1 MYKQF
6 YSKLLLLVA
15 MIVAG
20 AGTALADPVTGT
32 ITFGTSNVKINASRV
47 ENAADDLGNEW
58 TIVTLGTTSFTLNS
72 AYCQVGSAKAPAT
85 TITFQLTLPQELN
98 ITSMSAKFGGFNGTA
113 GNVSLKVG
121 SDVSNVTEIG
131 TGSLNGT
138 NDVVV
143 TSTSQKAGQ
152 YLEVEVTDID
162 KGVKCYY
169 ISYTYELNG
178 TEKTAIATIG
188 DLTPTALNINDE
200 GVFQLPITFAT
211 NDASDYE
218 VTWTSNNTDVL
229 GVDNNGNYLA
239 YSAGNATVTVS
250 VEPVDDETYYAVSK
264 DFPVTVIDPNGP
276 GMSKENPYTVAQA
289 RAAIDAG
296 TGVTGVYA
304 KGIVSKIVTPFNE
317 TFGNISYNISEDG
330 TEEADQLEAYRGFSY
345 NGEWFTSADDIQV
358 GDEVVIYGNLKKYNS
373 TYEFDANNQL
383 VSLVRPQA
391 SQDPVITAEDV
402 NLTYDATSGEI
413 GFSIE
418 NPVESYNVTASADV
432 DWISNVTVAADA
444 NKVTFTTTANEGS
457 EAREGNIT
465 INYGGTTVV
474 TSKVVKVTQG
484 YNEGTEP
491 VIGNG
496 SFVKVTST
504 DDITS
509 GDYLIV
515 YETGSK
521 AFDGSLETL
530 DAESNTIDVTIA
542 DDKIA
547 ANETTLA
554 SVFTL
559 DVKAGTVKSASGNYI
574 GVSSNSNGLKQ
585 TDNAETYTH
594 TFSIDDEGNAVIAA
608 VFNESTMTLRFNK
621 ASNQDR
627 FRYYKSG
634 QEAIQLYKYVSNEPE
649 PTYYLAGSWD
659 GETSWGA
666 DGMLEMTK
674 NDDGTYSVSKEF
686 TAEYTEFKIYKKDV
700 DESETW
706 YGGATNDEK
715 PYRIY
720 RDWYT
725 APLSGENTAKNFIIN
740 EAGNYTFTV
749 DVDALTLTVTGFPAQ
764 EFFLAGSFNEW
775 STTANQFEIGT
786 TENVYTLTQ
795 ELEAGV
801 QFKVVSE
808 GNWYGY
814 NGTIDAVNCTDLAL
828 SAEANN
834 MTIATAGTYTFTLTK
849 TQNGLFLTIDGF
861 PEPVV
866 KYFLAGSWE
875 NGWTAD
881 GMVELNEQ
889 EDGSFINTINNF
901 EANTEFKIV
910 KDVNGAKTWFGGL
923 PLVEGSEYYLVNKD
937 WCTDIVLKNDTE
949 VDGGYKNFK
958 IEKAGDYT
966 FKVTDEGKDGL
977 FLDVA
982 GWVVNYALVTDANQL
997 EAGKDIILV
1006 GENNGAFYALGEQKT
1021 NNRGAVAV
1029 TKEKGIIAVNHS
1041 GSIPF
1046 ITLDSTEG
1054 EAGTHWGFD
1063 TDDGYLYAASS
1074 SSNHLK
1080 TLRPTQ
1086 SFTSDANAQATI
1098 EIAADGQAT
1107 IVFQGTN
1114 SHNDL
1119 RFNNDNSN
1127 NLLFSCY
1134 TSDKTYPHAYIY
1146 METELDE
1153 IPLEVTITDAE
1164 WATYVAEDDVTFP
1177 EGVTAYVP
1185 TTISTTSVGLTQ
1197 VSQAMKGEAVIVN
1210 GDADNYQLAY
1220 AEEAISEKNAGNK
1233 FEISDG
1239 TVSDGTQYVLSN
1251 KNQGIV
1257 GFYKVKSG
1265 VTIPTGKPYLVIEN
1279 AAKDFVPFG
1288 GGEATGIE
1296 TIDNEQ
1302 WTIGDAYDLQ
1312 GRKVQKLSKG
1322 IFIQNGRKI
1331 VVK

>member
-20 AGTALADPVTGT
+20 AGTVSAADKWVKTAPANLQTGDIVVIADQT
-32 ITFGTSNVKINASRV
+32 SGKAMSNTGGTSSAPSAVTVDFNTDKSELV
-47 ENAADDLGNEW
+47 ETYNTIATSIQW
-58 TIVTLGTTSFTLNS
+58 TV
-72 AYCQVGSAKAPAT
+72 
-85 TITFQLTLPQELN
+85 
-98 ITSMSAKFGGFNGTA
+98 
-113 GNVSLKVG
+113 NVSNSGLAFYADETNFLYCISSNNGVRVG
-121 SDVSNVTEIG
+121 DSNDNHFFEIKTTNGVEYLFNKGQSRYLGVYSNQDWRCYTSVNSNINTCVTAFY
-131 TGSLNGT
+131 
-138 NDVVV
+138 
-143 TSTSQKAGQ
+143 KK
-152 YLEVEVTDID
+152 VTDQSGLTPI
-162 KGVKCYY
+162 G
-169 ISYTYELNG
+169 
-178 TEKTAIATIG
+178 TIG
-188 DLTPTALNINDE
+188 DLTPTTVNIETE
-200 GVFQLPITFAT
+200 GTFELPITFAS
-211 NDASDYE
+211 NDPTDYE
-218 VTWTSNNTDVL
+218 VTWESNNTDVL
-229 GVDNNGNYLA
+229 DVDNDGNYQA
-239 YSAGNATVTVS
+239 YTAGEVTITVNI
-250 VEPVDDETYYAVSK
+250 EPVDDQTYEAVSK
-264 DFPVTVIDPNGP
+264 EFTVTVIDPADIITYEKVINANQLVAGNEYILVAESSNVAMGAQNNKLRTPVEVTISSNKVAIQDEAVAVLTLGGVSGAWTFQASDNDKYLALTANSNEVHASDDATLATSKWTITDNFQLEMTAQADARYLRYNSGSPRFACYKSGQVEAYLYVKQGSATNTKAAADLSFEETSYEVNLGEAFTAPELTNPNQLEVTYASSNTDVATVNETSGEVTIVAAGQTTITATFAGNDEYEAGTASYTLTVVDPNAP
-276 GMSKENPYTVAQA
+276 GTANNPYTVE
-289 RAAIDAG
+289 AAIAYINTLG
-296 TGVTGVYA
+296 TSSSPTEVYV
-304 KGIVSKIVTPFNE
+304 KGIVSQVD
-317 TFGNISYNISEDG
+317 SYNERYSSITYWISDDG
-330 TEEADQLEAYRGFSY
+330 ETTTQMEVYSGKGLNSADFASI
-345 NGEWFTSADDIQV
+345 DDIQV
-358 GDEVVIYGNLKKYNS
+358 GDEV
-373 TYEFDANNQL
+373 
-383 VSLVRPQA
+383 
-391 SQDPVITAEDV
+391 
-402 NLTYDATSGEI
+402 
-413 GFSIE
+413 
-418 NPVESYNVTASADV
+418 
-432 DWISNVTVAADA
+432 TVC
-444 NKVTFTTTANEGS
+444 
-457 EAREGNIT
+457 
-465 INYGGTTVV
+465 
-474 TSKVVKVTQG
+474 
-484 YNEGTEP
+484 
-491 VIGNG
+491 
-496 SFVKVTST
+496 
-504 DDITS
+504 
-509 GDYLIV
+509 
-515 YETGSK
+515 
-521 AFDGSLETL
+521 
-530 DAESNTIDVTIA
+530 
-542 DDKIA
+542 
-547 ANETTLA
+547 
-554 SVFTL
+554 
-559 DVKAGTVKSASGNYI
+559 GTVKLYNQTPEFDYNNYL
-574 GVSSNSNGLKQ
+574 VS
-585 TDNAETYTH
+585 
-594 TFSIDDEGNAVIAA
+594 
-608 VFNESTMTLRFNK
+608 FNR
-621 ASNQDR
+621 
-627 FRYYKSG
+627 
-634 QEAIQLYKYVSNEPE
+634 PE
-649 PTYYLAGSWD
+649 VPEVKYYLAGSWD

-764 EFFLAGSFNEW
+764 EFFLAGSFNNW
-775 STTANQFEIGT
+775 ATDATQFEIGT

-795 ELEAGV
+795 ELEAGAE
-801 QFKVVSE
+801 FKVVSE
-808 GNWYGY
+808 NNWYGS
-814 NGTIDAVNCTDLAL
+814 NETISAENCTSIAL
-828 SAEANN
+828 STDGGN

-866 KYFLAGSWE
+866 KYFLAGSWDNG

-881 GMVELNEQ
+881 GMVELNDQ
-889 EDGSFINTINNF
+889 GDGSFINTINNF

-910 KDVNGAKTWFGGL
+910 KDVNGAKTWYGGL
-923 PLVEGSEYYLVNKD
+923 PLEEGSEYYLVNKD

-982 GWVVNYALVTDANQL
+982 GWVVNYALVTDASQL

-1046 ITLDSTEG
+1046 ITLDCIEG
-1054 EAGTHWGFD
+1054 EAGTLWGFD

-1210 GDADNYQLAY
+1210 GDAGNYQLAY

>member
-20 AGTALADPVTGT
+20 AGTVSAADKWVKTAPANLQTGDIVVIADQT
-32 ITFGTSNVKINASRV
+32 SGKAMSNTGGTSSAPSAVTVDFNTDKSELV
-47 ENAADDLGNEW
+47 ETYNTIATSIQW
-58 TIVTLGTTSFTLNS
+58 TV
-72 AYCQVGSAKAPAT
+72 
-85 TITFQLTLPQELN
+85 
-98 ITSMSAKFGGFNGTA
+98 
-113 GNVSLKVG
+113 NVSNSGLAFYADETNFLYCISSNNGVRVG
-121 SDVSNVTEIG
+121 DSNDNHFFEIKTTNGVEYLFNKGQSRYLGVYSNQDWRCYTSVNSNINTCVTAFY
-131 TGSLNGT
+131 
-138 NDVVV
+138 
-143 TSTSQKAGQ
+143 KK
-152 YLEVEVTDID
+152 VTDQSGLTPI
-162 KGVKCYY
+162 G
-169 ISYTYELNG
+169 
-178 TEKTAIATIG
+178 TIG
-188 DLTPTALNINDE
+188 DLTPTTVNIETE
-200 GVFQLPITFAT
+200 GTFELPITFAS
-211 NDASDYE
+211 NDPTDYE
-218 VTWTSNNTDVL
+218 VTWESNNTDVL
-229 GVDNNGNYLA
+229 DVDNDGNYQA
-239 YSAGNATVTVS
+239 YTAGEVTITVNI
-250 VEPVDDETYYAVSK
+250 EPVDDQTYEAVSK
-264 DFPVTVIDPNGP
+264 EFTVTVIDPADIITYEKVINANQLVAGNEYILVAESSNVAMGAQNNKLRTPVEVTISSNKVAIQDEAVAVLTLGGVSGAWTFQASDNDKYLALTANSNEVHASDDATLATSKWTITDNFQLEMTAQADARYLRYNSGSPRFACYKSGQVEAYLYVKQGSATNTKAAADLSFEETSYEVNLGEAFTAPELTNPNQLEVTYASSNTDVATVNETSGEVTIVAAGQTTITATFAGNDEYEAGTASYTLTVVDPNAP
-276 GMSKENPYTVAQA
+276 GTANNPYTVE
-289 RAAIDAG
+289 AAIAYINTLG
-296 TGVTGVYA
+296 TSSSPTEVYV
-304 KGIVSKIVTPFNE
+304 KGIVSQVD
-317 TFGNISYNISEDG
+317 SYNERYSSITYWISDDG
-330 TEEADQLEAYRGFSY
+330 ETTTQMEVYSGKGLNSADFASI
-345 NGEWFTSADDIQV
+345 DDIQV
-358 GDEVVIYGNLKKYNS
+358 GDEV
-373 TYEFDANNQL
+373 
-383 VSLVRPQA
+383 
-391 SQDPVITAEDV
+391 
-402 NLTYDATSGEI
+402 
-413 GFSIE
+413 
-418 NPVESYNVTASADV
+418 
-432 DWISNVTVAADA
+432 TVC
-444 NKVTFTTTANEGS
+444 
-457 EAREGNIT
+457 
-465 INYGGTTVV
+465 
-474 TSKVVKVTQG
+474 
-484 YNEGTEP
+484 
-491 VIGNG
+491 
-496 SFVKVTST
+496 
-504 DDITS
+504 
-509 GDYLIV
+509 
-515 YETGSK
+515 
-521 AFDGSLETL
+521 
-530 DAESNTIDVTIA
+530 
-542 DDKIA
+542 
-547 ANETTLA
+547 
-554 SVFTL
+554 
-559 DVKAGTVKSASGNYI
+559 GTVKLYNQTPEFDYNNYL
-574 GVSSNSNGLKQ
+574 VS
-585 TDNAETYTH
+585 
-594 TFSIDDEGNAVIAA
+594 
-608 VFNESTMTLRFNK
+608 FNRPVVP
-621 ASNQDR
+621 
-627 FRYYKSG
+627 
-634 QEAIQLYKYVSNEPE
+634 EA
-649 PTYYLAGSWD
+649 TYYLAGSWD
-659 GETSWGA
+659 GKTSWGA

-674 NDDGTYSVSKEF
+674 NGDGTYSVSKEF

-764 EFFLAGSFNEW
+764 EFFLAGSFNNW
-775 STTANQFEIGT
+775 ATDATQFEIGT

-795 ELEAGV
+795 ELEAGAE
-801 QFKVVSE
+801 FKVVSE
-808 GNWYGY
+808 NNWYGS
-814 NGTIDAVNCTDLAL
+814 NETISAENCTSIAL
-828 SAEANN
+828 STDGGN

-866 KYFLAGSWE
+866 KYFLAGSWDNG

-881 GMVELNEQ
+881 GMVELNDQ
-889 EDGSFINTINNF
+889 GDGSFINTINNF

-910 KDVNGAKTWFGGL
+910 KDVNGAKTWYGGL
-923 PLVEGSEYYLVNKD
+923 PLEEGSEYYLVNKD

-982 GWVVNYALVTDANQL
+982 GWVVNYALVTDASQL

-1046 ITLDSTEG
+1046 ITLDCIEG
-1054 EAGTHWGFD
+1054 EAGTLWGFD

-1210 GDADNYQLAY
+1210 GDAGNYQLAY

>member
-1 MYKQF
+1 
-6 YSKLLLLVA
+6 
-15 MIVAG
+15 MIVTG

-47 ENAADDLGNEW
+47 ENAADDLDNEW

-211 NDASDYE
+211 NEASDYE

-229 GVDNNGNYLA
+229 DVDNNGNYLA

-264 DFPVTVIDPNGP
+264 DFPVTVIDPNVP

-304 KGIVSKIVTPFNE
+304 KGIVSKIVTAFNE
-317 TFGNISYNISEDG
+317 TYGNISYNISEDG

-358 GDEVVIYGNLKKYNS
+358 GDEVVIFGNLKKYNS

-391 SQDPVITAEDV
+391 SLDPVITAEDV
-402 NLTYDATSGEI
+402 ELTYDATSGEI
-413 GFSIE
+413 EFSIK
-418 NPVESYNVTASADV
+418 NPVESNNVTASADV

-444 NKVTFTTTANEGS
+444 NKVTFTTTVNEGT
-457 EAREGNIT
+457 EARKGNIT

-484 YNEGTEP
+484 FNNNTEP
-491 VIGNG
+491 VSGNG
-496 SFVKVTST
+496 SYVKVTST
-504 DDITS
+504 DGITS
-509 GDYLIV
+509 GQYLIV
-515 YETGSK
+515 YEGDASHDAA
-521 AFDGSLETL
+521 AFNGGLETL
-530 DAESNTIDVTIA
+530 DAANNTIEITINNDEIAATTATKAAEFTIDVT
-542 DDKIA
+542 
-547 ANETTLA
+547 
-554 SVFTL
+554 
-559 DVKAGTVKSASGNYI
+559 AGTIKSASGFYI
-574 GVSSNSNGLKQ
+574 GKTAYSNGL
-585 TDNAETYTH
+585 DANATTQYTN
-594 TFSIDDEGNAVIAA
+594 TFAISEGEAVITASG
-608 VFNESTMTLRFNK
+608 NCTLRYNY
-621 ASNQDR
+621 ASDQLR
-627 FRYYKSG
+627 FRYFKSG
-634 QEAIQLYKYVSNEPE
+634 QRAIQLYKYVSNEPE
-649 PTYYLAGSWD
+649 PTYYLVGSW
-659 GETSWGA
+659 GENNAGWDTE
-666 DGMLEMTK
+666 DPQVVMT
-674 NDDGTYSVSKEF
+674 NNNGVYSV
-686 TAEYTEFKIYKKDV
+686 THTIAAGTQFKVIKKF
-700 DESETW
+700 EEELTW
-706 YGGATNDEK
+706 YGGESNPQEISDNSE
-715 PYRIY
+715 IV
-720 RDWYT
+720 
-725 APLSGENTAKNFIIN
+725 LSSPGNNFVINTEGE
-740 EAGNYTFTV
+740 YTFTV
-749 DVDALTLTVTGFPAQ
+749 NTTGTALTLTVTGFPAPKY
-764 EFFLAGSFNEW
+764 FLAGNWDNGWNAEGMIEFDYNADADNY
-775 STTANQFEIGT
+775 TA
-786 TENVYTLTQ
+786 
-795 ELEAGV
+795 ELVVGETGV
-801 QFKVVSE
+801 EFKVVDENNKWYRSE
-808 GNWYGY
+808 PAAIAD
-814 NGTIDAVNCTDLAL
+814 NGTVTLTESNDMT
-828 SAEANN
+828 N
-834 MTIATAGTYTFTLTK
+834 MSIAIAGTYTLTLEK
-849 TQNGLFLTIDGF
+849 TDNGLFLSIDGF
-861 PEPVV
+861 GDPVV
-866 KYFLAGSWE
+866 KYFLAGSFAGDDW
-875 NGWTAD
+875 NQ
-881 GMVELNEQ
+881 GMKEFTEQ
-889 EDGSFINTINNF
+889 GDGSFICSMPF

-910 KDVNGAKTWFGGL
+910 KDVNGAKTWYGGL
-923 PLVEGSEYYLVNKD
+923 PLEEGSEYYLVNKD

-949 VDGGYKNFK
+949 VEGGYKNFK

-966 FKVTDEGKDGL
+966 FKVSEDEDGL

-982 GWVVNYALVTDANQL
+982 GWKVNYALVTDASQL
-997 EAGKDIILV
+997 AAGKDIIIV
-1006 GENNGAFYALGEQKT
+1006 GENNGALYALGEQKS

-1029 TKEKGIIAVNHS
+1029 TKEKGIITVDHS

-1046 ITLDSTEG
+1046 ITLDCIEG
-1054 EAGTHWGFD
+1054 EAGTLWGFD
-1063 TDDGYLYAASS
+1063 TDDGYLCSASS
-1074 SSNHLK
+1074 DKNYLRLLTSSLM
-1080 TLRPTQ
+1080 
-1086 SFTSDANAQATI
+1086 SFTDHPNAQATI
-1098 EIAADGQAT
+1098 EIAEDGQAT
-1107 IVFQGTN
+1107 IVFQGEY
-1114 SHNDL
+1114 SRNDL
-1119 RFNNDNSN
+1119 RFNYNKSGDP
-1127 NLLFSCY
+1127 LFSCY
-1134 TSDKTYPHAYIY
+1134 VSTSDMPHAYIY

-1153 IPLEVTITDAE
+1153 IPLEVTITEAE

-1210 GDADNYQLAY
+1210 GAAGTYQLAY
-1220 AEEAISEKNAGNK
+1220 AEEAISEKNAGNQ

-1239 TVSDGTQYVLSN
+1239 TVSDGSQYVLSN
-1251 KNQGIV
+1251 KKDGIV
-1257 GFYKVKSG
+1257 GFYKVKAG

-1279 AAKDFVPFG
+1279 AAKEFVPFA

-1296 TIDNEQ
+1296 TIDNGQ

-1322 IFIQNGRKI
+1322 IFIQNGRKV